1 MQIIRTL
8 QLFIAIIIHAEVNS
22 AEYQEHNKISSEPD
36 PVSTKFIQVKN
47 KPSQTIAS
55 HVYNTI
61 CFSKITNFISTNI

>member
-1 MQIIRTL
+1 MQIIQTL
-8 QLFIAIIIHAEVNS
+8 QLFNAIIIHAEVNS

-47 KPSQTIAS
+47 KPAQTIAS

>member
-8 QLFIAIIIHAEVNS
+8 QLFKTIIIHAEVNS

-47 KPSQTIAS
+47 KPAQQLLPMFKIP
-55 HVYNTI
+55 YNG
-61 CFSKITNFISTNI
+61 FN

>member
-8 QLFIAIIIHAEVNS
+8 QLFKTIIIHAEVNS

-47 KPSQTIAS
+47 KPAQQLLPMFIIP
-55 HVYNTI
+55 YNG
-61 CFSKITNFISTNI
+61 FN